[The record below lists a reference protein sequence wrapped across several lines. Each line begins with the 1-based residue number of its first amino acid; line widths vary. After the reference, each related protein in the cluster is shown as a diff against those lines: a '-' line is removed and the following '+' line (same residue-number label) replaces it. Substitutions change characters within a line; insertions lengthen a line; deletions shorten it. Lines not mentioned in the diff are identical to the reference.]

1 MLIGTL
7 WAWRNLRGILRYA
20 KISPDT
26 ARSIASERINIPSKT
41 VDKIESAP
49 LIAISTFVEGPKYT
63 PPNRQIKGSSP
74 FSASWQFQR
83 MADAGSRVSE
93 NELHRKPGFREEPF

>member
-7 WAWRNLRGILRYA
+7 WAWRNLRGILRCA
-20 KISPDT
+20 KMRPDT

-49 LIAISTFVEGPKYT
+49 LIGVSTFVEGPKYT
-63 PPNRQIKGSSP
+63 PLP
-74 FSASWQFQR
+74 
-83 MADAGSRVSE
+83 
-93 NELHRKPGFREEPF
+93 

>member
-1 MLIGTL
+1 MLRARPHGSISLQT
-7 WAWRNLRGILRYA
+7 AVRGILRCA
-20 KISPDT
+20 KMSPET

-63 PPNRQIKGSSP
+63 PLPRSINHA
-74 FSASWQFQR
+74 FFFFLCVLA
-83 MADAGSRVSE
+83 VSE
-93 NELHRKPGFREEPF
+93 NGQYQKPGFRK